1 MSMDLELR
9 HLRLVSAVAECGSL
23 TRAGAVLHLTQSALS
38 HQLLDIEDRLGAR
51 LFHRLGRKMIP
62 TPAGDRL
69 LASARSVLAELG
81 AAEDAIRAGLQPP
94 HVPLRITTECYT
106 VYHWLPPVLKTLR
119 ERYPNVELRID
130 AEATKNPLT
139 SLLAGNLDLAIM
151 STPVRNRHLVSFD
164 LFEDELMLL
173 VASTHPLASQ
183 PTVRLAE
190 FRDLTMFTYSPREE
204 SSFINETLRQ
214 AGVTPAAVQPVQI
227 TEALIELV
235 RAGLGVAVLARWAV
249 QPHVEAGRGLRA
261 VPITARG
268 VYRHWRA
275 VVPRRLA
282 DSEHISELIRLV
294 IAHAPAGR
302 MREALPFRRRAPVA
316 G

>member
-1 MSMDLELR
+1 MDLELR
-9 HLRLVSAVAECGSL
+9 HLRLVAAVADCGSL

-51 LFHRLGRKMIP
+51 LFHRLGRRMIP

-69 LASARSVLAELG
+69 LASARSVLTELG

-94 HVPLRITTECYT
+94 SVPLRITTECYT
-106 VYHWLPPVLKTLR
+106 VYHWLPAVLKTLR
-119 ERYPNVELRID
+119 ERHPNVELRID

-139 SLLAGNLDLAIM
+139 SLLAGNLDFAIM
-151 STPVRNRHLVSFD
+151 STPVRNRHLVSYD

-173 VASTHPLASQ
+173 VASTHPLANQ
-183 PTVRLAE
+183 PAVRLTD

-204 SSFINETLRQ
+204 STFINETLRH
-214 AGVTPAAVQPVQI
+214 AGVTPMAVHPVQI

-235 RAGLGVAVLARWAV
+235 RAGLGVAVLARWAL

-261 VPITARG
+261 IPITAKG
-268 VYRHWRA
+268 VYRTWRA

-282 DSEHISELIRLV
+282 DSAHVNELIQLV
-294 IAHAPAGR
+294 IAHAPADR
-302 MREALPFRRRAPVA
+302 TRQTLPFRRRAPMA

>member
-1 MSMDLELR
+1 MDLELR
-9 HLRLVSAVAECGSL
+9 HLRLVTAVAECGSL

-51 LFHRLGRKMIP
+51 LFHRMGRKMTP
-62 TPAGDRL
+62 TAAGDRL
-69 LASARSVLAELG
+69 LTSARTVLAELG
-81 AAEDAIRAGLQPP
+81 AVEDAIRAGLQPP
-94 HVPLRITTECYT
+94 AVPLRITTECYT

-119 ERYPNVELRID
+119 ERYPEVEVHID

-139 SLLAGNLDLAIM
+139 SLLSGSLDLAIM
-151 STPVRNRHLVSFD
+151 STPVRNRHLVSVD
-164 LFEDELMLL
+164 LFEDEMMLL
-173 VASTHPLASQ
+173 VAATHPLASQ
-183 PTVRLAE
+183 PAVRLSE

-204 SSFINETLRQ
+204 NAFISETLRQ
-214 AGVTPAAVQPVQI
+214 AGVTPAAVHSVQI

-261 VPITARG
+261 VPITGRG
-268 VYRHWRA
+268 LFRQWRA
-275 VVPRRLA
+275 VVPRRIA
-282 DSEHISELIRLV
+282 ECEYVAEMIRLV
-294 IAHAPAGR
+294 IAHAPADR
-302 MREALPFRRRAPVA
+302 TRQAIPFRRRAPVA

>member
-1 MSMDLELR
+1 
-9 HLRLVSAVAECGSL
+9 
-23 TRAGAVLHLTQSALS
+23 
-38 HQLLDIEDRLGAR
+38 
-51 LFHRLGRKMIP
+51 MIP

-81 AAEDAIRAGLQPP
+81 AAEEAIRAGLQPP
-94 HVPLRITTECYT
+94 TVPLRITTECYT
-106 VYHWLPPVLKTLR
+106 VYHWLPPVLKHLR

-130 AEATKNPLT
+130 ADATKNPLT
-139 SLLAGNLDLAIM
+139 SLLSGNLDLAIM
-151 STPVRNRHLVSFD
+151 STPVRNRHLVSYD

-173 VASTHPLASQ
+173 VASTHSLASQ
-183 PTVRLAE
+183 PAVRLTE

-204 SSFINETLRQ
+204 STFINETLRQ

-268 VYRHWRA
+268 LFRHWRA

-282 DSEHISELIRLV
+282 DSEHVTELIRLV
-294 IAHAPAGR
+294 TAHAPAGR
-302 MREALPFRRRAPVA
+302 TRDALPFRRRAPVA

>member
-1 MSMDLELR
+1 MDLELR

-51 LFHRLGRKMIP
+51 LFHRLGRRMIP

-69 LASARSVLAELG
+69 LASARSVLAELC
-81 AAEDAIRAGLQPP
+81 ATEDAIRAGLQPAS
-94 HVPLRITTECYT
+94 VPLRITTECYT
-106 VYHWLPPVLKTLR
+106 VYHWLPPVLKNLR

-130 AEATKNPLT
+130 VEATKNPLT
-139 SLLAGNLDLAIM
+139 ALLSGGLDLAIM
-151 STPVRNRHLVSFD
+151 STPVRNRHLVSHE

-173 VASTHPLASQ
+173 VAASHPLASQ
-183 PTVRLAE
+183 PAVRLSD

-214 AGVTPAAVQPVQI
+214 AGVSPATVQPVQI

-235 RAGLGVAVLARWAV
+235 RAGLGVAVLARRAV
-249 QPHVEAGRGLRA
+249 QPHVEAARGLRA
-261 VPITARG
+261 IPITARG
-268 VYRHWRA
+268 VYRQWCA

-282 DSEHISELIRLV
+282 NAEHVNELIRLV
-294 IAHAPAGR
+294 IAHAPAER
-302 MREALPFRRRAPVA
+302 TRPALPFRRHTPAA

>member
-1 MSMDLELR
+1 MDLELR
-9 HLRLVSAVAECGSL
+9 HLRLVTAVADCGSL

-51 LFHRLGRKMIP
+51 LFHRLGRRMVP
-62 TPAGDRL
+62 TPAGERL
-69 LASARSVLAELG
+69 LASARSVLTELG
-81 AAEDAIRAGLQPP
+81 AAEDAIRAGMQPP
-94 HVPLRITTECYT
+94 AVPLRITTECYT
-106 VYHWLPPVLKTLR
+106 VYHWLPPVLKTLK
-119 ERYPNVELRID
+119 ERHPTVELRID

-139 SLLAGNLDLAIM
+139 SLLSGNLDLAIM

-173 VASTHPLASQ
+173 VASTHPLARQ
-183 PTVRLAE
+183 AGVRLQD

-204 SSFINETLRQ
+204 STFINETLRQ
-214 AGVTPAAVQPVQI
+214 VGVAPAAVHPVQI

-249 QPHVEAGRGLRA
+249 QPHVEAGRGLSA
-261 VPITARG
+261 LPITAGGLFRQ
-268 VYRHWRA
+268 WRA

-282 DSEHISELIRLV
+282 GCEHVNELIRLV
-294 IAHAPAGR
+294 IAHAPPSR
-302 MREALPFRRRAPVA
+302 TRETLPFRRRTPVA